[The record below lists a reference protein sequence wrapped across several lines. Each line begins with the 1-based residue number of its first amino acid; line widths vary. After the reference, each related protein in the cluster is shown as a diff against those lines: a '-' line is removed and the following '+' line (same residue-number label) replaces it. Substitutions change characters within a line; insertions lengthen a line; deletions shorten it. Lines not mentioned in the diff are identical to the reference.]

1 MSTHTHL
8 RLVYLKK
15 EKKIIT
21 RDNQGL
27 DHLRIKLQT

>member
-1 MSTHTHL
+1 MSTHTFKTSL
-8 RLVYLKK
+8 FEKR
-15 EKKIIT
+15 KKIIT